1 MNTDSNHS
9 HMSDEDQKIMKD
21 SSKQRENNES
31 VVEIDFLKLN
41 KISIQDKAEIESMHQ
56 RRAMAILH

>member
-9 HMSDEDQKIMKD
+9 HNSDEDQKIMKD
-21 SSKQRENNES
+21 SSKQHENNES

-41 KISIQDKAEIESMHQ
+41 VSSIQDKSEIESMHQ
-56 RRAMAILH
+56 RRAMAILE